1 MAIPLRSWLQ
11 KFIDNNWVM
20 LVFRLLLAGIF
31 FISAYGKLVNIEEY
45 SVAAIYNFQLVPV
58 WLADIAGY
66 AFPFIELA
74 CGLGILFGVLT
85 RLSAF
90 GLVLMSVVF
99 FAAKMIVEY
108 GQHRIIYCGCFGA
121 VMDTL
126 ATQTKF
132 LDIPIILIG
141 LAIIFSNSRY
151 WFAIGKF
158 LPENWRRKLRY
169 IW

>member
-1 MAIPLRSWLQ
+1 MDIPVRSGVK

-20 LVFRLLLAGIF
+20 LVSRLLLSGIF

-45 SVAAIYNFQLVPV
+45 SVYAIYNFELVPI

-66 AFPFIELA
+66 AFPYIELLCA
-74 CGLGILFGVLT
+74 CGILFGVLT
-85 RLSAF
+85 RLSAY
-90 GLVLMSVVF
+90 GLVAMSVVF

-132 LDIPIILIG
+132 LDIPIILIA
-141 LAIIFSNSRY
+141 LIIIFSSSRY
-151 WFAIGKF
+151 WLAIGHF
-158 LPENWRRKLRY
+158 LSDEWKKKLR
-169 IW
+169 WVW